1 MLGET
6 FALASAIAWGISGTM
21 LKMVAPRFGAVYIV
35 AVRSV
40 TSLLFALVV
49 AAAVGIVDSLGTL
62 AMFTVI
68 LLIASGSA
76 AIVGHVSFVKALSI
90 DQISRVF
97 PTTNGLYIMFSVVGT
112 IIISNESVT
121 WRTVGGGLL
130 VLGGIYMLSVRRQ
143 QEATRQTEGSFKLL
157 ALVLSAV
164 TGLTWA
170 VSVIV
175 QNDIVEHTNPIL
187 ANAIRHAAIMVIGLT
202 MVGLSANR
210 GVQQGSRRDYTI
222 MFGSGLAGGVSSLL
236 FMSALKWSS
245 PATVVVLN
253 STSPLFAVPMAFLL
267 LHERMTGKLLLGTVT
282 SVAGV
287 ALTLS

>member
-1 MLGET
+1 VLGET
-6 FALASAIAWGISGTM
+6 FALASAIAWAISGTM

-35 AVRSV
+35 AIRAV

-49 AAAVGIVDSLGTL
+49 AAAVGVMDSLGTL
-62 AMFTVI
+62 AMFTVL

-76 AIVGHVSFVKALSI
+76 SIVGHVSFVKALSI

-112 IIISNESVT
+112 IIISDESVT

-130 VLGGIYMLSVRRQ
+130 VLGGIYVLSVRRQ
-143 QEATRQTEGSFKLL
+143 QEATRQTEGGFKLL

-164 TGLTWA
+164 TGLTWTI
-170 VSVIV
+170 SVIV
-175 QNDIVEHTNPIL
+175 QNDIVEHTNLIL
-187 ANAIRHAAIMVIGLT
+187 ANAIRTVVTVVISLT

-210 GVQQGSRRDYTI
+210 GVQHGSRRDYTI
-222 MFGSGLAGGVSSLL
+222 MFGSGLAHGVSALL
-236 FMSALKWSS
+236 FMSALKWNS

-253 STSPLFAVPMAFLL
+253 STAPLFAVPMAFLL
-267 LHERMTGKLLLGTVT
+267 LHERMTGKLLLGTVA

>member
-1 MLGET
+1 VLGET

-35 AVRSV
+35 AVRAV

-49 AAAVGIVDSLGTL
+49 AAAVGVVDSLGTL
-62 AMFTVI
+62 AMFTVL

-112 IIISNESVT
+112 IIISDESVT

-130 VLGGIYMLSVRRQ
+130 VLGGIYVLSVRRQ
-143 QEATRQTEGSFKLL
+143 QEATRQTEGGFKLL

-187 ANAIRHAAIMVIGLT
+187 ANAIRTVVMVVIGLT

-210 GVQQGSRRDYTI
+210 GVQQGSRRDYMI
-222 MFGSGLAGGVSSLL
+222 MFGSGLANGVSALL

-253 STSPLFAVPMAFLL
+253 STAPLFAVPMAFLL

-282 SVAGV
+282 SLAGV